1 MKFMKRSTQTLKLSL
16 LLITGV
22 TLAGFSPGGMAQ
34 TPGSKSPAEESMRA
48 VTASPAEVAEGKGLA
63 DSSCARCHGALGI
76 SPGKGIPHLAG
87 QRPAYLHIEL
97 KAYQSAARSDKSMVA
112 AVKFLSND
120 ALVKV
125 AAFYASLDPPTPGSA
140 KSGSAKPDPV
150 QAGKAAAS
158 GCAGCHG
165 EGGFSKTGG
174 MPNLVGE
181 DPKFLVAAMKA
192 YKSGQRKNE
201 MMKTL
206 LADVTEPMMENI
218 ALYYA
223 LQKPAKAQTPA
234 PGDKAAGK
242 KTAADCGGC
251 HGDQGVS
258 GNPATPSLAGQDAE
272 YFVEALKAYKS
283 GTRSDDTMK
292 ALAATMDEKTMK
304 NLAAYYASLL
314 PQPPKVR
321 KPLTTIE
328 LAQRCDRCHGL
339 NGNSTDPRIPALAAQ
354 RADYMETV
362 LRSYQKGERRNTTM
376 AAMSSGLSDAEIE
389 NLSNHYAQQKA
400 RAVVFMSPTG
410 GK

>member
-1 MKFMKRSTQTLKLSL
+1 SA
-16 LLITGV
+16 
-22 TLAGFSPGGMAQ
+22 AGDD
-34 TPGSKSPAEESMRA
+34 SMRA
-48 VTASPAEVAEGKGLA
+48 VNASPAEVSEGKNLA
-63 DSSCARCHGALGI
+63 DASCARCHGALGI
-76 SPGKGIPHLAG
+76 SVTKGVPHLAG
-87 QRPAYLHIEL
+87 QRPAYLHLEL
-97 KAYQSAARSDKSMVA
+97 KAYQNAARSDKSMVA

-125 AAFYASLDPPTPGSA
+125 AAFYASLDPPAPSTA
-140 KSGSAKPDPV
+140 KPAPARPDPV
-150 QAGKAAAS
+150 QSGKAAAS

-165 EGGFSKTGG
+165 DGGISKTGG

-192 YKSGQRKNE
+192 YKNGQRKNE

-206 LADVTEPMMENI
+206 LADVTEPGMENI

-223 LQKPAKAQTPA
+223 LQKPAKAQTPS
-234 PGDKAAGK
+234 PGDKEAGK
-242 KTAADCGGC
+242 KAAADCGGC

-272 YFVEALKAYKS
+272 YFLEALKAYKN

-292 ALAATMDEKTMK
+292 ALAAAMDEKAMK
-304 NLAAYYASLL
+304 NLAAYYASLP
-314 PQPPKVR
+314 PQPPKVK
-321 KPLTTIE
+321 KPLTTAE
-328 LAQRCDRCHGL
+328 SAQRCDRCHGL
-339 NGNSTDPRIPALAAQ
+339 NGNSTDPRVPALAAQ
-354 RADYMETV
+354 RADYMEMV

-376 AAMSSGLSDAEIE
+376 AAMSSGLSDAEID